1 MKKIHYVAGFT
12 GGGVRINPTVTALR
26 NFGVSYWAA
35 DITRGVRQHQDERLV
50 VHLLQDV
57 LHSPARGAR
66 DVPDKTEGAM
76 GTFKLGP

>member
-1 MKKIHYVAGFT
+1 MKKIHYVTGFA
-12 GGGVRINPTVTALR
+12 GGGFRIDLTTGDIFRITGFHP
-26 NFGVSYWAA
+26 AA

-57 LHSPARGAR
+57 LHRPARGAR

>member
-1 MKKIHYVAGFT
+1 MVKLHYITGFT
-12 GGGVRINPTVTALR
+12 GGGLRIDTTAG
-26 NFGVSYWAA
+26 GVFRISGFHTAA
-35 DITRGVRQHQDERLV
+35 DITRGIRQHQDERLV

-57 LHSPARGAR
+57 LNSPAGGAR